1 MRNFSGNNRS
11 ERGKDFSKRGSRDSG
26 RPAMHQATCSNC
38 GKDCEVPFKPTSGK
52 PIFCSNCFDKSQND
66 GQKKYGNERSDRK
79 FRSDDSRKK
88 SFNYSDSAS
97 DNKVKENDQLKKEIG
112 ILNKKVDK
120 ILEILTE
127 VLSANNYSSEIE
139 KEIEEPKLEKK
150 TKKKAVIKKEVK

>member
-26 RPAMHQATCSNC
+26 RPSMHQATCSNC

-66 GQKKYGNERSDRK
+66 GPKKYGKERSDRK
-79 FRSDDSRKK
+79 FKSDDSRKR
-88 SFNYSDSAS
+88 SFDYSNSSA
-97 DNKVKENDQLKKEIG
+97 DNKGKENDQLKKEIG

-120 ILEILTE
+120 ILEILSE
-127 VLSANNYSSEIE
+127 VLSTNNHSNEFE
-139 KEIEEPKLEKK
+139 EEIEEPKLEKK
-150 TKKKAVIKKEVK
+150 IKKKVTIKKK